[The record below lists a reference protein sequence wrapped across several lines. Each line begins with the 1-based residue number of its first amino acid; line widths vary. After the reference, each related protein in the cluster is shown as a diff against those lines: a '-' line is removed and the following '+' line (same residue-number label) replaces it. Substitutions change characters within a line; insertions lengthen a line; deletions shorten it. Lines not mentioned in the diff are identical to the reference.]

1 MMTLPV
7 RWRAESPFGATFRE
21 LERLLRDQ
29 EDTFLAAA
37 NPVPTL
43 VSEQNADAHR
53 VTVELPGFE
62 QKDVQVELHQGVLT
76 VSGQRSAPQPEGYRA
91 VHRERAQLR
100 FSRSVRLP
108 DGIDEGKVLA
118 TMKNGVLS
126 IELPKKPETKP
137 RTIAIGA
144 G

>member
-1 MMTLPV
+1 MMTLPL

-29 EDTFLAAA
+29 EDGLLAAA
-37 NPVPTL
+37 NPVPAL
-43 VSEQNADAHR
+43 VSEQNAEAHR

-62 QKDVQVELHQGVLT
+62 QKDVQVELHAGVLT
-76 VSGQRSAPQPEGYRA
+76 VSGQRPAAEPEGYRS
-91 VHRERAQLR
+91 VHRERARLR
-100 FSRSVRLP
+100 FSRSLRLP

-137 RTIAIGA
+137 RAIAIGA